1 MIISSADK
9 ESCTAIMKKIDYV
22 QKLNHM
28 IEEGTQHARST
39 ETDYTAC
46 SDLERLQDFIHRH
59 LRIQNIMIRCAKYQ
73 IKFVFFFKKINYKKK
88 KKKKKQKMKFPELLK
103 DANNDDDNYE
113 NISS

>member
-59 LRIQNIMIRCAKYQ
+59 LRIQNIMIRCAQ
-73 IKFVFFFKKINYKKK
+73 SPINLVVYLKQLNYKK